1 MPRESLEAK
10 KSRAIRVIGLLRK
23 RYPDAK
29 CALAHGSVHQL
40 MVATIL
46 SAQCT
51 DERVNLVT
59 PALFEMY
66 PTIDAFAK
74 APLEEIEKLIYTTGF
89 FRAKAK
95 SIKHSAQA
103 LLENHGGEI
112 PRTLLELTKLPGVG
126 RKTGSVILGVGY
138 GLAEGIVVDTHVA
151 RISKL
156 LGFTH
161 QTDPVKIEQDLM
173 RIIPRKDWIDYSH
186 LLIWHGRAICK
197 ARKPECAACPVARL
211 CPSAKIS
218 Q

>member
-29 CALAHGSVHQL
+29 CALAHGTVHQL

-59 PALFEMY
+59 PALFEKY

-138 GLAEGIVVDTHVA
+138 GLAEGIVVDTHVG

-197 ARKPECAACPVARL
+197 ARKPECSICSVAKL
-211 CPSAKIS
+211 CPSAKLS
-218 Q
+218 A